1 VKGGTPIPSP
11 TAGSSKDFPMTHHH
25 SVPRSAPASKAPPAP
40 PTPPPIIIPKPR
52 RVIKSKAVLDSVA
65 DRPRH
70 YLGDVLY
77 KSKLKPARLHDV
89 RSGRGFRSTPIP
101 LPWSL
106 IEGKENC
113 TLTMKI
119 GKEHLTRESRE
130 EITYRRALWGTDV
143 YTDDS
148 DVIAACI
155 HAGWIRGEWSED
167 VDVDLLGLE
176 EDYHVSDVNLPE
188 DVGING
194 IPTSHEGAHE
204 VVLTAPPKNG
214 PMEVPENQALHVTL
228 LILPKLQKYVSTIRF
243 GIKSRE
249 FGGLIG
255 DGEESRQ
262 RAVHDGISFMIIGV
276 RWVTNGGAPQDRLRG
291 KARRER
297 IYKALRESES
307 GPAWAGG
314 RRNVLEVRENGV
326 QKAGEKTT
334 GGISGGWWD
343 KENLVNNGK
352 TSDVNGKAPEEGE
365 KSGETN
371 SSSGTVGEEAAG
383 EPRESEVEDEVKKQ
397 VKQEMEKETENG
409 LTEKEALLV
418 ESAGA
423 V

>member
-1 VKGGTPIPSP
+1 
-11 TAGSSKDFPMTHHH
+11 MTHHH
-25 SVPRSAPASKAPPAP
+25 SVPRSTPASKAPPAP

-52 RVIKSKAVLDSVA
+52 HVIKSKAVLDSVA

-70 YLGDVLY
+70 HLGDVLY
-77 KSKLKPARLHDV
+77 KSKLKPARLHDA
-89 RSGRGFRSTPIP
+89 RSGRPPRSGFRSTPIP
-101 LPWSL
+101 LPWDL

-119 GKEHLTRESRE
+119 GKEHLTPSSRE
-130 EITYRRALWGTDV
+130 EITSRRALWGTDV

-155 HAGWIRGEWSED
+155 HAGWIRGEWPED
-167 VDVDLLGLE
+167 VDVGLLGLDE
-176 EDYHVSDVNLPE
+176 VYHVSDVKLPE
-188 DVGING
+188 DVAMNG
-194 IPTSHEGAHE
+194 TPASHEGANE
-204 VVLTAPPKNG
+204 VVLTEPPKDG
-214 PMEVPENQALHVTL
+214 PMAVPENQALHVTL
-228 LILPKLQKYVSTIRF
+228 LILPRLQKYVSTIRF

-262 RAVHDGISFMIIGV
+262 RAIHDGISFMIIGV

-297 IYKALRESES
+297 IRKALREIEL

-314 RRNVLEVRENGV
+314 QRNTSETRENGA
-326 QKAGEKTT
+326 QKTGEKSA
-334 GGISGGWWD
+334 GGISGGWWKQPSKSPSEGD

-352 TSDVNGKAPEEGE
+352 TSDANGKALEERE
-365 KSGETN
+365 KSGDNN
-371 SSSGTVGEEAAG
+371 SSSDTVGEEMAG

-397 VKQEMEKETENG
+397 VEQEMDKKTEKG
-409 LTEKEALLV
+409 LTEKEAV
-418 ESAGA
+418 PAESAGT